1 MRHSQLRAALLLAM
15 CLFGAAAR
23 AQTAA
28 STTAT
33 AAGGADVAA
42 VVQQLLSGGG
52 VFQTAVPSTGGVAGS
67 VKASLGSLSSAA
79 QASMGAMT
87 SALSQAGA
95 QAEAALAA
103 FEQQYCKPATFTPS
117 QKVPATFVGHSMAV
131 TFSMGNCTFN
141 ESKWLNDDI
150 KVGARLA
157 AWLGSAAAHF
167 TSKVCK
173 VTKTFGEPV
182 EKVLFVFDGTQAPDI
197 NALTAQ
203 ITEEVKKVLGT
214 VGTGMSD
221 IIGST
226 KSLLTGA
233 VGATGA
239 APAFAYS

>member
-1 MRHSQLRAALLLAM
+1 MRCSRAAVLLLLLA
-15 CLFGAAAR
+15 CGIGAR
-23 AQTAA
+23 AQATDGLSAA
-28 STTAT
+28 IAQAVSSAL
-33 AAGGADVAA
+33 GGS
-42 VVQQLLSGGG
+42 SGGG
-52 VFQTAVPSTGGVAGS
+52 MMGTMGTVHQ
-67 VKASLGSLSSAA
+67 SLSSL
-79 QASMGAMT
+79 SGAMST
-87 SALSQAGA
+87 AYAQAGA

-103 FEQQYCKPATFTPS
+103 FEKQYCTPATFTPS
-117 QKVPATFVGHSMAV
+117 VKVPATFVGHSMAV

-150 KVGARLA
+150 KELECIEPSISHTKKPATFTSKFH
-157 AWLGSAAAHF
+157 SAPSF

-226 KSLLTGA
+226 RSLVSSAVGGA
-233 VGATGA
+233 V
-239 APAFAYS
+239 PAGAYS

>member
-1 MRHSQLRAALLLAM
+1 M
-15 CLFGAAAR
+15 
-23 AQTAA
+23 
-28 STTAT
+28 TAT
-33 AAGGADVAA
+33 MGGM
-42 VVQQLLSGGG
+42 QQ
-52 VFQTAVPSTGGVAGS
+52 
-67 VKASLGSLSSAA
+67 SLSSM
-79 QASMGAMT
+79 SGAVT

-103 FEQQYCKPATFTPS
+103 FEHQYCKPATFTPS

-150 KVGARLA
+150 KQLECIEPSISYTKRPATFTSKFQVPPGGGRGPLKAGPPTREGA
-157 AWLGSAAAHF
+157 GGF